1 MRINARANPPTAPQF
16 SLPSQPPSK
25 CLDISTNS
33 NNKAEENSDSENS
46 KSINNA
52 KKKWLNLKTAAGA
65 RDETNKSPDTAEWW
79 EKITI
84 FHTNILTEKKVFCG
98 LLSFTM
104 NKEQH
109 TNQLFWQVSVE
120 GIFLHKFN
128 GEKSRDLAWLF
139 LHIV

>member
-52 KKKWLNLKTAAGA
+52 KKKWLNLKTAAGV
-65 RDETNKSPDTAEWW
+65 REETNKSPDDQAAEW
-79 EKITI
+79 
-84 FHTNILTEKKVFCG
+84 KK
-98 LLSFTM
+98 
-104 NKEQH
+104 K
-109 TNQLFWQVSVE
+109 
-120 GIFLHKFN
+120 
-128 GEKSRDLAWLF
+128 
-139 LHIV
+139 